1 MTPLIEKRPD
11 MLRACALILLYIC
24 SMPAL
29 LAEQAEVTVSSGYE
43 VEALQARQLL
53 EKAVASYRERGDVVL
68 AEISRQGPFTTDEHY
83 VYVVN
88 TQGIMLAS
96 GGPSA
101 VLMGRDISPLLEED
115 LKQAFQQVLA
125 QPESGIV
132 HSQQYRWMNWKDGK
146 VERKHAYYQR
156 VGDKIFAA
164 GYYLPRSSPEEAAR
178 LLHDAVS
185 EIGDDA
191 PATLKRINK
200 LDSFFNRDDLY
211 VFVVDLNKER
221 FVAHG
226 VDRRLVGTN
235 FRDLKAVD
243 GQPIGQQMLE
253 ALKDKQQGEVSY
265 LWRNPITRAN
275 ERKTTLL
282 ERIDGYLVAVGHYST
297 APPAP

>member
-1 MTPLIEKRPD
+1 
-11 MLRACALILLYIC
+11 
-24 SMPAL
+24 
-29 LAEQAEVTVSSGYE
+29 
-43 VEALQARQLL
+43 
-53 EKAVASYRERGDVVL
+53 
-68 AEISRQGPFTTDEHY
+68 
-83 VYVVN
+83 
-88 TQGIMLAS
+88 MLAS